1 VKFDEWLHTQRAYQ
15 AETFEIDYPRM
26 AVDVNAKTDYVTMN
40 LNAAFLELAEAQQEV
55 PWKPW
60 ATAEN
65 REKKWAQNRDKFVGE
80 MVDVLFFVANA
91 LTAVNCSDEELAVRY
106 QQKIDVNKQRMAT
119 GYDGSNKCTQCG
131 RAFDDTH
138 QNATLIIRR
147 SEGQQFCDTTCEEKY
162 LR

>member
-1 VKFDEWLHTQRAYQ
+1 MKFDEWLHGQRVYQ
-15 AETFEIDYPRM
+15 VETFGVDYAQM
-26 AVDVNAKTDYVTMN
+26 MKDVNAKTDYVTMN
-40 LNAAFLELAEAQQEV
+40 LNAAFLELGEAQQET

-60 ATAEN
+60 VKTGN
-65 REKKWAQNRDKFVGE
+65 RETQWQKKRDAFVGE
-80 MVDVLFFVANA
+80 LVDVLFFVANA
-91 LTAVNCSDEELAVRY
+91 LTAVNCSDEELATRY
-106 QQKIDVNKQRMAT
+106 QQKMDVNIQRQAA
-119 GYDGSNKCTQCG
+119 GYDGLNKCTQCG